1 MLCKTSRWDPT
12 IYTVIGWSGALN
24 YFYSYSD
31 LDKDNNITFNR
42 TLGVLKTP
50 IIVMGGCLNL
60 PLFNF
65 LSIVG
70 KYLSFKT
77 VMVLYKLFWK
87 SGLYQLCT
95 IWWTEINEDFIF
107 VPNDRGGLILIISTY
122 FITTN
127 SFLDQ
132 VFLVKFPLKVSSFLK
147 NNRKSRSFENFAK
160 IITWFCFYYEYTFS
174 VQVLWQNIDLW
185 QSHSNFRILEILED

>member
-12 IYTVIGWSGALN
+12 IYTVIGWTGALN

-50 IIVMGGCLNL
+50 IIVMGGCLSL

-132 VFLVKFPLKVSSFLK
+132 VFLVKFPLKFPVFWKIIGNREVLK
-147 NNRKSRSFENFAK
+147 TLRKSLLDSVSIMNIHFLSKFCGK
-160 IITWFCFYYEYTFS
+160 ILICDKVIVIFVF
-174 VQVLWQNIDLW
+174 
-185 QSHSNFRILEILED
+185 